1 MMRSLDAGSYLSA
14 RSWIQGLGPMT
25 VLIILLPV
33 SYLHGALGLQVIIE
47 DYLRPS
53 VQRGLIWAVRFAAVV
68 LTVASLW
75 AVLSVASA

>member
-1 MMRSLDAGSYLSA
+1 
-14 RSWIQGLGPMT
+14 MT
-25 VLIILLPV
+25 ALIILLPV

-53 VQRGLIWAVRFAAVV
+53 VQRGLILAVRFAAVV